1 MFFNKIYVLVN
12 QNQKEIKI
20 EKKLNTNQL
29 LNIFLKT
36 LLFLLT
42 VLIIH
47 YSPPILEKIQPD
59 SHGYIDYNK
68 TRQTFY
74 FLLYQFL
81 NKLNVDII
89 FFQNI
94 FLSFSIVL
102 LVNFINEKT
111 NKFFSIASYL
121 LIVTNI
127 YYTSFSKTILTES
140 IFFSLFNIAVVLF
153 FRNERKKNFIIFGL
167 VCGCLAS
174 LKPIGIPIS
183 LFLIFISSI
192 RIKKINRILLM
203 LVFFIIPQ
211 LIENITFFSKFNE
224 RETVFKMSV
233 VGKLFLLSGKDS
245 FNISDYPENL
255 NKLLIKS
262 KAEFKP
268 IHKFL
273 DSLDSTLLKAE
284 LLADYE
290 VVAQYQTFNFD
301 SIKQI
306 NFDKRIL
313 FDNSLGIFSQ
323 ILKNNFLDYLYIS
336 YQHYIGNWSIGSK
349 VRKLQHIELE
359 IPRYKEL
366 IKSSGPMNIPNLR
379 LIEFAQLIFLLLF
392 FIVIIF
398 TLIII
403 LTFCR
408 VIKSQVSYIDYVLIC
423 LLQLYLL
430 LICLTNVSTPRY
442 LMLVYPMIIFISMR
456 FVSFINNKIIKINK

>member
-1 MFFNKIYVLVN
+1 
-12 QNQKEIKI
+12 
-20 EKKLNTNQL
+20 
-29 LNIFLKT
+29 
-36 LLFLLT
+36 
-42 VLIIH
+42 
-47 YSPPILEKIQPD
+47 
-59 SHGYIDYNK
+59 
-68 TRQTFY
+68 
-74 FLLYQFL
+74 
-81 NKLNVDII
+81 
-89 FFQNI
+89 
-94 FLSFSIVL
+94 
-102 LVNFINEKT
+102 
-111 NKFFSIASYL
+111 
-121 LIVTNI
+121 
-127 YYTSFSKTILTES
+127 
-140 IFFSLFNIAVVLF
+140 
-153 FRNERKKNFIIFGL
+153 
-167 VCGCLAS
+167 
-174 LKPIGIPIS
+174 
-183 LFLIFISSI
+183 
-192 RIKKINRILLM
+192 M

-273 DSLDSTLLKAE
+273 NSLDSTLLKAE

-392 FIVIIF
+392 
-398 TLIII
+398 
-403 LTFCR
+403 
-408 VIKSQVSYIDYVLIC
+408 
-423 LLQLYLL
+423 LL
-430 LICLTNVSTPRY
+430 LLF
-442 LMLVYPMIIFISMR
+442 LH
-456 FVSFINNKIIKINK
+456 